1 MRLIYGTF
9 AIILCT
15 ILDQISK
22 HSILAH
28 LKTMPGYVHEVTS
41 FFSLVLAWNHGISFG
56 LFGQYYQYSNMI
68 FIGINS
74 CIIAYLYY
82 LLITPISQTLF
93 AGYVLIIG
101 GAIGNLYGRI
111 EQGAVFDFLYFH
123 LGEYD
128 FPAFNLADS
137 FIFLGV
143 CVVIYSHIK
152 NK

>member
-1 MRLIYGTF
+1 MRVIYGTLS
-9 AIILCT
+9 IILCT
-15 ILDQISK
+15 ALDQISK
-22 HSILAH
+22 HSVLTH
-28 LKTMPGYVHEVTS
+28 LKTMPGYVDDITS

-68 FIGINS
+68 FIGVNG
-74 CIIAYLYY
+74 CIITYLCY
-82 LLITPISQTLF
+82 LLITPISQMLF
-93 AGYVLIIG
+93 IGYVLIIG

-123 LGEYD
+123 LGEYY

-137 FIFLGV
+137 FIFIGV
-143 CVVIYSHIK
+143 CLVIYSHIK